1 MVVRSV
7 TRRRSEQAE
16 SAHPALTV
24 RTLALTRISAARKA
38 LTGRTPS
45 DSAVHRAR
53 QELTHA
59 RALLRLLHA
68 ALDQDSYG
76 TANRSLRDA
85 ARHLA
90 DARDA
95 AVMATLLRS
104 TASDARVP
112 QRAIRTLLREMRR
125 ERGARRAVIH
135 LAHTRSLLSAAK
147 TALLSLRQSADS
159 SSAVERDLARI
170 YKRGHRAYRAAKADK
185 REPSLLHEWRKEAK
199 RLRHVLEVLK
209 PALSRAGRA
218 QSREARQLAD
228 ILGCHH
234 DAALLAA
241 RLRAADLDPRAERRL
256 LAELGRSQV
265 HLQRE
270 ALHLGK
276 RLYERSPADIA
287 PSAGDWRDW
296 ALVVVD
302 SARRGTRASARR

>member
-1 MVVRSV
+1 
-7 TRRRSEQAE
+7 
-16 SAHPALTV
+16 
-24 RTLALTRISAARKA
+24 
-38 LTGRTPS
+38 
-45 DSAVHRAR
+45 VHRAR

-59 RALLRLLHA
+59 RALLSLLHA
-68 ALDQDSYG
+68 ALDHDSYD

-90 DARDA
+90 DTRDA

-104 TASDARVP
+104 TASDAHVP
-112 QRAIRTLLREMRR
+112 RHAIRTLLREIRR

-135 LAHTRSLLSAAK
+135 PAHTRSLLRAAKAALLPLRHSAA
-147 TALLSLRQSADS
+147 A

-170 YKRGHRAYRAAKADK
+170 YKRGHRAYRAAKADR

-218 QSREARQLAD
+218 QSREARHLAD
-228 ILGCHH
+228 ILGHHH

-241 RLRAADLDPRAERRL
+241 RLRAANLNPRDERRL

-276 RLYERSPADIA
+276 RLYERRLAEIA
-287 PSAGDWRDW
+287 PSPGDWRDW
-296 ALVVVD
+296 ALVV
-302 SARRGTRASARR
+302 ANGGRRGTRASARH